1 MEISKPCDYKTL
13 DNYTYFE
20 SNDDECLYYITEF
33 NVFFNK
39 DRKILYNSNIQLT
52 SNSIFLESV
61 KNFINNISFED
72 RQFDELENII
82 SIQKWFSTYGHFKD
96 EIFNLCNFYELFNNK
111 NYKVLMNYEKTSNIN
126 YSFENYDIIKNMLFD
141 NNTFINGCLFNSDI
155 IKVKKLILI
164 EHKIESPMFHMFPQN
179 VINKILQKISNN
191 NNLIEYNKNIFITR
205 GKAIHMPRNLNNQE
219 EIETYFKSINY
230 SVINPETIELE
241 LFINSIKNAENIFI
255 TWGGA
260 IVNLCYVN
268 PNANIY
274 LLQSKSY
281 EHEKL
286 FEIFKFLKNYKNLH
300 IIKCDDNNNIDIK
313 KLM

>member
-1 MEISKPCDYKTL
+1 MEISKPSDYKKL
-13 DNYTYFE
+13 ENYTYFE
-20 SNDDECLYYITEF
+20 SNDDECFYYITKLH
-33 NVFFNK
+33 VFFNK
-39 DRKILYNSNIQLT
+39 AGNILYNSNIQLKPN
-52 SNSIFLESV
+52 SNYLESAKKII
-61 KNFINNISFED
+61 KNFNFENTKI
-72 RQFDELENII
+72 DEFENII
-82 SIQKWFSTYGHFKD
+82 SIQKWFNTYGHFKD

-111 NYKVLMNYEKTSNIN
+111 NYKVLMNYYKESNIN
-126 YSFENYDIIKNMLFD
+126 YSFENYDKINRFLFD
-141 NNTFINGCLFNSDI
+141 DNIFINGCLFNSNV

-164 EHKIESPMFHMFPQN
+164 THNMKSQMFHMFPQN
-179 VINKILQKISNN
+179 VTNKILQKISD

-205 GKAIHMPRNLNNQE
+205 GKALHLPRNLNNQE

-230 SVINPETIELE
+230 NVINPEIIELE

-281 EHEKL
+281 QHENL
-286 FEIFKFLKNYKNLH
+286 FSIFKFLKDYKNLH
-300 IIKCDDNNNIDIK
+300 IIKCDDDNNIDIN
-313 KLM
+313 KLL